1 MRPAL
6 DFAIAL
12 DIREPFLQASL
23 YFSLIVPVCGVLLG
37 LALVACWTVLRQH
50 RYLLWLAAAYI
61 LPAVPLAAQT
71 LMSNEQLARTA
82 VLLGAFYLSGLWAMA
97 QGMALKYGGAA
108 HPRLA
113 AAVGVL
119 ALGLLYYFSQVTDQL
134 RIRILVL
141 NLAMV
146 LLLLLGV
153 MAVYRQRRP
162 VHGLERLLRASYLVF
177 VAYSVLRPAIV
188 AVFLWEGPLP
198 ELSSSPLWLLMLAL
212 NLLLSLWFIAV
223 AVSVR
228 EMFVILKHERDRDS
242 LTQLLNRRAFSEQA
256 PARMRQLGGQWALV
270 VCDVDHFKH
279 INDNLGHGMGDEVLK
294 LVAQVL
300 VHHVRQD
307 DLVVRFGGE
316 EFVLMLRCTDLEG
329 AVAVVQRMREQLALE
344 SLRLLPQPLTAS
356 FGVVMCDAM
365 ASLQM
370 LLQHADALLYEAKRA
385 GRNRV
390 VSSLV
395 ALSHPPRHRPWCR
408 AEPSGAVVAVY
419 GAKVAVAQVQ

>member
-1 MRPAL
+1 
-6 DFAIAL
+6 
-12 DIREPFLQASL
+12 
-23 YFSLIVPVCGVLLG
+23 
-37 LALVACWTVLRQH
+37 
-50 RYLLWLAAAYI
+50 
-61 LPAVPLAAQT
+61 
-71 LMSNEQLARTA
+71 
-82 VLLGAFYLSGLWAMA
+82 MA

-146 LLLLLGV
+146 LLLLLAV

-228 EMFVILKHERDRDS
+228 EMFVILKHERDRDA
-242 LTQLLNRRAFSEQA
+242 LTQLLNRRAFFEQA

-307 DLVVRFGGE
+307 DLVVRFVGE

-390 VSSLV
+390 VSSMA
-395 ALSHPPRHRPWCR
+395 ALSPATVAP
-408 AEPSGAVVAVY
+408 AVVQ
-419 GAKVAVAQVQ
+419 G

>member
-12 DIREPFLQASL
+12 DIRDPFLQASQ

-37 LALVACWTVLRQH
+37 LALVACWTVLRQQ

-113 AAVGVL
+113 AVVGVL

-223 AVSVR
+223 LLAVSVR

-242 LTQLLNRRAFSEQA
+242 LTQLLNRRAFFEQA
-256 PARMRQLGGQWALV
+256 PTRMRQPGGQWALV

-300 VHHVRQD
+300 VQHVRQD

-365 ASLQM
+365 ASLQT

-395 ALSHPPRHRPWCR
+395 ALSHP
-408 AEPSGAVVAVY
+408 AEAPAVVQ
-419 GAKVAVAQVQ
+419 G

>member
-1 MRPAL
+1 
-6 DFAIAL
+6 
-12 DIREPFLQASL
+12 
-23 YFSLIVPVCGVLLG
+23 
-37 LALVACWTVLRQH
+37 
-50 RYLLWLAAAYI
+50 
-61 LPAVPLAAQT
+61 
-71 LMSNEQLARTA
+71 
-82 VLLGAFYLSGLWAMA
+82 MA

-113 AAVGVL
+113 AVVGVL

-146 LLLLLGV
+146 LLLLLAV

-223 AVSVR
+223 LQAVSVR

-242 LTQLLNRRAFSEQA
+242 LTQLLNRRAFFEQA

-307 DLVVRFGGE
+307 DLVVRFVGE

-365 ASLQM
+365 ASLQT
-370 LLQHADALLYEAKRA
+370 LLRHADTLLYEAKRA

-419 GAKVAVAQVQ
+419 VVKVAVAQVQ